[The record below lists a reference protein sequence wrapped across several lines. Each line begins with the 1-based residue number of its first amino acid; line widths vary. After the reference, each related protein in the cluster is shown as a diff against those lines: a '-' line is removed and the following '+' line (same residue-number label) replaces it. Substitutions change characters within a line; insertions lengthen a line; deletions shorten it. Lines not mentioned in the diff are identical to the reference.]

1 MQSSE
6 TNQDKTWLNMMNE
19 NDLMSRLVASKA
31 IMNNP
36 KFTKSSNSMNGGL
49 PPTSLQD
56 FDLPQA
62 RYNIPEEFLQ
72 ESPQQSQMNQPYL
85 SELPKVNTKPVGA
98 PTVDAIKSS
107 KLPDEIKRLMLEHP
121 ISQPQ
126 QPTTTLSDDLI
137 ERASRL
143 MKGENS
149 NNYLPESVK
158 TKTQQSQTP
167 QSNSQ
172 IDYKLIKKM
181 IREAV
186 DEALHEN
193 GLIVESSEKA
203 NEMLSFK
210 VGKHLFEGKVTKIKK
225 LV

>member
-1 MQSSE
+1 
-6 TNQDKTWLNMMNE
+6 MNE

-31 IMNNP
+31 IMDNP
-36 KFTKSSNSMNGGL
+36 KFTKSRNSMNDGL

-56 FDLPQA
+56 FDVPNA
-62 RYNIPEEFLQ
+62 KYNIPQEFLQ
-72 ESPQQSQMNQPYL
+72 ESPSMSQPYL
-85 SELPKVNTKPVGA
+85 SELPKVNTKPVGV
-98 PTVDAIKSS
+98 PSVDAIKSS
-107 KLPDEIKRLMLEHP
+107 KLPDEIKRLMIEHP
-121 ISQPQ
+121 IAQAQ
-126 QPTTTLSDDLI
+126 QQGGGATLSDDLI

-143 MKGENS
+143 MKNTNS
-149 NNYLPESVK
+149 NNYIPESVK
-158 TKTQQSQTP
+158 PKTQQQPQT
-167 QSNSQ
+167 QSTSQ

-186 DEALHEN
+186 DEALQEN
-193 GLIVESSEKA
+193 GLMVESSEKA